1 MKNAFN
7 KVQKNTQDMRL
18 PILKISQDN
27 SQNNFLNFLTSQKN
41 FHNLKI
47 FRGYPWNI
55 FETEIRG
62 MFLEY
67 SGNITL

>member
-1 MKNAFN
+1 
-7 KVQKNTQDMRL
+7 MRL

-27 SQNNFLNFLTSQKN
+27 SQNKFLNLFASQKH
-41 FHNLKI
+41 FHKLII

-55 FETEIRG
+55 VETKIRG

-67 SGNITL
+67 SKNITL